1 MHFFRSSDTTM
12 IHNDQLMGILV
23 PIIIIVFITFAV
35 IAVVYCWRK
44 RKYIFWGFFLLF
56 LLKSKM
62 ILFKFDLFIR
72 TDLIQ

>member
-44 RKYIFWGFFLLF
+44 RKYIFCYF

-62 ILFKFDLFIR
+62 ILLKFDLFIC